1 METKKKVGIAAVILT
16 ALALLFFW
24 VKKAKADGGGGG
36 GGGGE
41 KATLWGIVSDA
52 TTGSPVAGINVALNS
67 LSTTT
72 DSAGKYEFLNI
83 EPGTYASLTF
93 TDPQGRY
100 ETLVLTEAFS

>member
-1 METKKKVGIAAVILT
+1 METKKKVGIGAAILA
-16 ALALLFFW
+16 ALAFLFFW
-24 VKKAKADGGGGG
+24 VKKAGAQPG
-36 GGGGE
+36 

-72 DSAGKYEFLNI
+72 DSAGKYELLNI

-100 ETLVLTEAFS
+100 ETLVLTEEPA

>member
-1 METKKKVGIAAVILT
+1 METKKKVGIGAILA
-16 ALALLFFW
+16 ALALLFLW
-24 VKKAKADGGGGG
+24 VKKAGAQPPPPPPP
-36 GGGGE
+36 E
-41 KATLWGIVSDA
+41 KATLWGVVSDA

-100 ETLVLTEAFS
+100 ETLVLTEA

>member
-1 METKKKVGIAAVILT
+1 METKKKVGIGAILA
-16 ALALLFFW
+16 ALALLFLC
-24 VKKAKADGGGGG
+24 VKKAGAQPLPG
-36 GGGGE
+36 

-93 TDPQGRY
+93 TDPQGWY
-100 ETLVLTEAFS
+100 ETLVLTEA